1 MNATRARLI
10 LCFMIGNVIYSA
22 IDAGNTARNY
32 VSLHLD
38 KPGHIISTGYAMS
51 VEMSIKIPF

>member
-1 MNATRARLI
+1 
-10 LCFMIGNVIYSA
+10 MIGNVIYSA